1 MITTTIK
8 ECKKVGTK
16 FPKLMKSNDSSL
28 IVLFESKNSG
38 TVIVEGDTWKVGES
52 TAHWDDNGFEDF
64 TGELILKNN

>member
-38 TVIVEGDTWKVGES
+38 TVIVEGSTWKVGQS
-52 TAHWDDNGFEDF
+52 SRDWYANGFEDF
-64 TGELILKNN
+64 TGEITLKNN